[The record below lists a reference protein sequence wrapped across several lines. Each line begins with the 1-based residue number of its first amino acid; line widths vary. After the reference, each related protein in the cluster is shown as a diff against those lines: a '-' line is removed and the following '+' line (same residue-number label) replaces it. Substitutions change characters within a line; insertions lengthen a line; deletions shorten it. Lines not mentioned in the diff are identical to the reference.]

1 MASITISYDLNPPAG
16 VDAGGLKKNKTLEF
30 PVQVQVDGHQKDVQ
44 PNAHAIYY
52 GHLRTA
58 IAAARQELGE
68 ELTRWRDAVGKEEMG
83 EGAREEEG
91 EGEEE
96 AEQEG

>member
-1 MASITISYDLNPPAG
+1 MASISISYDLNPPAG
-16 VDAGGLKKNKTLEF
+16 IDAGGLKKSKTLEV
-30 PVQVQVDGHQKDVQ
+30 PVQVDGHANDAQRTD
-44 PNAHAIYY
+44 HARYY
-52 GHLRTA
+52 AHLRTA

-83 EGAREEEG
+83 EGTREEEG

-96 AEQEG
+96 GEE